1 MPASV
6 QNIQEAERLQEE
18 GEGNPWWR
26 DPACVSAELA
36 AVRQQSNVRVGDHMV
51 VTWRRD
57 QGVMEQPT
65 PPAEILSPAPAS
77 VTSRQCSSAAVC
89 CWGDFCMGAKIS
101 EHAGATWS
109 SEFSHHLKLRNLAV
123 GHQNLNTL
131 NICNNKHNVTN
142 NFV

>member
-77 VTSRQCSSAAVC
+77 VTSRQCSSAAAALLV
-89 CWGDFCMGAKIS
+89 GKTFVFLQTYRPQLDDLSLAIIK
-101 EHAGATWS
+101 
-109 SEFSHHLKLRNLAV
+109 NLDIR
-123 GHQNLNTL
+123 LIRT
-131 NICNNKHNVTN
+131 IR
-142 NFV
+142 